1 LASTRYSK
9 QLAEASSHGCGERQV
24 FEVGR
29 DLSPH
34 RLVTHISLTLK
45 NNDGSLRT
53 FEPRKAKGRDM

>member
-1 LASTRYSK
+1 M
-9 QLAEASSHGCGERQV
+9 

-29 DLSPH
+29 ELSPH

-53 FEPRKAKGRDM
+53 FEPRKARGRDKLKAEEMRGEARRRVGRGRG

>member
-1 LASTRYSK
+1 
-9 QLAEASSHGCGERQV
+9 V